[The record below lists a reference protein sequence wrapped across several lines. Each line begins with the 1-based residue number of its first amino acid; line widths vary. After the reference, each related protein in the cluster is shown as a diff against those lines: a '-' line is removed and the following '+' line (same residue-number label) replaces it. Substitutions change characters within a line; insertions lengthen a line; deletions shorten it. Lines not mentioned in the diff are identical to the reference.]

1 MVKGLGRRRLCQ
13 RIQTG
18 VLAVLTAAAI
28 LLVLPQ
34 TASAATPAAGS
45 DGSFNLI
52 VSPLPIGLQAKPG
65 ESISRE
71 LQIKNAGLTTEHVK
85 VTLMKFGAADDN
97 GTPKLQDPGPG
108 DDFISWVS
116 FSRDHFDAEPNVWT
130 SITMT
135 IKVPPTAAFSYDY
148 AVVFSRDG
156 AANPAQPRQANL
168 IGSVASLVLL
178 DIQRPGAKSQ
188 AQLVSFN
195 MSKKVY
201 EFLPADFT
209 VRMKNTGN
217 VHVAPRGNVFI
228 TRGGKSVGLLEVNQS
243 KGFILPNTYRSF
255 VTSWQDGSPVY
266 KLKTA
271 NGKVVLNKNDVQ
283 ERSLTWDN
291 FNPSKLRIGRYT
303 AHLVMVYN
311 DGTSDIPLEGTI
323 TFWVIPWRILGV
335 VLLVL
340 LLVLAGLYATVVKP
354 LHGRIKRKKKDN
366 AA

>member
-1 MVKGLGRRRLCQ
+1 MVKGLGMRGLCR

-18 VLAVLTAAAI
+18 VLAALIAVLVVTALPLTA
-28 LLVLPQ
+28 L
-34 TASAATPAAGS
+34 AATPAATG

-71 LQIKNAGLTTEHVK
+71 LQIKNAGLATEHVK
-85 VTLMKFGAADDN
+85 VMVMKFGAADDN
-97 GTPKLQDPGPG
+97 GTPKLEDPGPG

-148 AVVFSRDG
+148 AIVFSRDG
-156 AANPAQPRQANL
+156 AGNPAQPRQANL

-188 AQLVSFN
+188 AQLTGFS
-195 MSKKVY
+195 MTRKVY
-201 EFLPADFT
+201 EFLPTDFT
-209 VRMKNTGN
+209 IRMKNTGN
-217 VHVAPRGNVFI
+217 VHVAPRGNIFI
-228 TRGGKSVGLLEVNQS
+228 TRGGKNVGLLEVNQS
-243 KGFILPNTYRSF
+243 KGFILPNTNRSF
-255 VTSWQDGSPVY
+255 TASWQDGSPVY

-271 NGKVVLNKNDVQ
+271 NGKVVLNKHDEQ
-283 ERSLTWDN
+283 ERSLAWDN

-323 TFWVIPWRILGV
+323 TFWVIPWRILAV
-335 VLLVL
+335 VLLVV

-354 LHGRIKRKKKDN
+354 VRNRIKRKKKGN
-366 AA
+366 A